1 MKHLNAPSVLA
12 ADFSNLKKDF
22 DMVNGSNADWF
33 HVDVMDGRFVPNI
46 SFGMDIV
53 KTMKSMAQK
62 PLDVHLMIVDPDKY
76 LEAFRDAGADVI
88 TVHYEACTHLH
99 RTISA
104 IQDLGMKACVSVN
117 PHTPVHLLQ
126 EVLPMLDMVL
136 VMTVNP
142 GFGGQAYIKE
152 METKVSALRGLIS
165 DGGYDVD
172 IEVDGGISAS
182 TISGA
187 SAAGANVLVS
197 GSALYNYDEGLEHG
211 VRDLRRIAT
220 EAQSG

>member
-1 MKHLNAPSVLA
+1 
-12 ADFSNLKKDF
+12 
-22 DMVNGSNADWF
+22 MV
-33 HVDVMDGRFVPNI
+33 
-46 SFGMDIV
+46 IV
-53 KTMKSMAQK
+53 HAETT
-62 PLDVHLMIVDPDKY
+62 P
-76 LEAFRDAGADVI
+76 
-88 TVHYEACTHLH
+88 HLH
-99 RTISA
+99 RTLGRLR
-104 IQDLGMKACVSVN
+104 DLGCSPSVALN
-117 PHTPVHLLQ
+117 PSTPLDAVAH
-126 EVLPMLDMVL
+126 VLDMLDMVL